1 MAHILVIDD
10 DPVYSALIVCALERS
25 GHRVSTVG
33 NGREALFRLA
43 ETTFDLI
50 ITDILMPEMDGIEFI
65 RRAPNGTRA
74 PILAVSGYGSDRSIN
89 FLKVA
94 RLLGADASLRK
105 PFAPDEL
112 RATVETLLSRRHLA
126 PGNDDAADPPSLD
139 DNREADH
146 A

>member
-10 DPVYSALIVCALERS
+10 DPVYTALIARELEQT
-25 GHRVSTVG
+25 GHMVASVA

-43 ETTFDLI
+43 ETRFDLV

-65 RRAPNGTRA
+65 RRAPTGTRA
-74 PILAVSGYGSDRSIN
+74 PILAISGYGSDRSIN

-105 PFAPDEL
+105 PFSPSEL
-112 RATVETLLSRRHLA
+112 HTTVAALLAGMHRDTNGTA
-126 PGNDDAADPPSLD
+126 MPPP
-139 DNREADH
+139 EGHAEPDH